1 MSTFTSLITITNT
14 NENFVAYMI
23 LFVILIILVAFIVYI
38 FHIKNLN
45 KSECNYMNDLY
56 SNLDSYI
63 QPITTTDAD
72 CSGNLYDY
80 YIKTAYNSCSGGSYT
95 NNYVD
100 VCNLKSVL
108 KQGVRCLDFE
118 IYSIDN
124 NPVVATSILDS
135 YYIKQTF
142 NYVDFSDVMNVIQ
155 NYGFA
160 SGTSPNPTDPII
172 IHLRCMSE
180 NQTMYTNLA
189 NVFAS
194 YDTIMLGKEYS
205 FENNGENIGS
215 VPLTSFMGKCILVI
229 DKENSSFLENQKLLE
244 YVNLVSNSVFMRAY
258 NYTDVANNQ
267 DVNELTEY
275 NKRCMTI
282 VFPDTGA
289 NPANPSG
296 ILCMEYGCQMVAMR
310 YQLSDNNLQQNISF
324 FDQNRYAFVLKP
336 ARLRFEPVLID
347 QPVKQ
352 NPDYSYGTRNVST
365 DYYNYNF

>member
-1 MSTFTSLITITNT
+1 
-14 NENFVAYMI
+14 
-23 LFVILIILVAFIVYI
+23 
-38 FHIKNLN
+38 
-45 KSECNYMNDLY
+45 
-56 SNLDSYI
+56 
-63 QPITTTDAD
+63 
-72 CSGNLYDY
+72 
-80 YIKTAYNSCSGGSYT
+80 
-95 NNYVD
+95 
-100 VCNLKSVL
+100 
-108 KQGVRCLDFE
+108 
-118 IYSIDN
+118 
-124 NPVVATSILDS
+124 
-135 YYIKQTF
+135 
-142 NYVDFSDVMNVIQ
+142 MNVIQ